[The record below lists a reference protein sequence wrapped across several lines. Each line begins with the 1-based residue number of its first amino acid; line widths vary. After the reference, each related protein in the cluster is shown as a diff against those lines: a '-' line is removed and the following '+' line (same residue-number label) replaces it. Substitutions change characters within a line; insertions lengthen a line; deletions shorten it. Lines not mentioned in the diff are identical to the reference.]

1 MADLDV
7 EFARDVMQVKEQDQ
21 EALSHLQDVTCD
33 VLEGDEHGFRLS
45 FHFQEN
51 PFFENTVLSKTYRM
65 ADDEEP
71 MVEGLEGTEILWK
84 PNQCLTMKTYKKKPK
99 RGGPHAK
106 PVKKTEPCESFFNF
120 FSPPEIPDAAEEL
133 DEEEAEQLQEA
144 LEEDYEVGSVIRDK
158 LIPQAVLWYTGQAQ
172 GYDSDYEE
180 DEEDDLSGS
189 EDEENEDSEGSEEG
203 EDGEGSKEKGEKP
216 PECKEQ

>member
-1 MADLDV
+1 M
-7 EFARDVMQVKEQDQ
+7 RDSKNRRHMPQIKEQDQ
-21 EALSHLQDVTCD
+21 EALSYLEDLTCD
-33 VLEGDEHGFRLS
+33 VLEGDEHGFRLN
-45 FHFQEN
+45 FHFREN
-51 PFFENTVLSKTYRM
+51 PYFENTVLSKTYRM

-99 RGGPHAK
+99 RGGPNAK

-120 FSPPEIPDAAEEL
+120 FSPPEIPDAADEL

-158 LIPQAVLWYTGQAQ
+158 LIPEAVLWYTGQAQ

-180 DEEDDLSGS
+180 DEDEDFSGEEDD
-189 EDEENEDSEGSEEG
+189 EDDDSEGSED
-203 EDGEGSKEKGEKP
+203 EDGDGPKEKGEKP